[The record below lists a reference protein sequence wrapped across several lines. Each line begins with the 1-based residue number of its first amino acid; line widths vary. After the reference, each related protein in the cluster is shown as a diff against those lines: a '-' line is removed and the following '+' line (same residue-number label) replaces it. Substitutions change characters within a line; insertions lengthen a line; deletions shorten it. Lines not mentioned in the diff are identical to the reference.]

1 MKQIKIFTGYIDYGN
16 DLEKLEKTV
25 NEWLASHTEYAIL
38 DIKQSIASGH
48 QFDRLVITVFYEVPD
63 QLEKVKI
70 KQKEYSNYRYKKN
83 YEILDDNEYMSR

>member
-1 MKQIKIFTGYIDYGN
+1 MKQIKIFSEFVDY
-16 DLEKLEKTV
+16 ESKLEKVV

-48 QFDRLVITVFYEVPD
+48 QFDQLVITVFYEVPD
-63 QLEKVKI
+63 QLENVKI
-70 KQKEYSNYRYKKN
+70 KQKEYSNNRYKKN